1 MSLTLFSLSGAPSVQ
16 SSARPAERDNGPQTP
31 AAGSFGEAL
40 SRASQSADEPAP
52 KPSGKAS
59 NAAAATAT
67 RRSGKSEDEPDK
79 PEQPD
84 LVENLALMMLNSR
97 NSPPIPRSAGTD
109 GEPMK
114 ESAITPQDEA
124 VATARTTVQRSAVLA
139 KDLNKSVETDLHAS
153 LELTAS
159 GSLVATASPNS
170 QAPQP
175 AGTDPLAL
183 NLENVS
189 SPVPAAA
196 VLSSTVTGLVASA
209 DTGSKPT
216 LDPALLAVLASQ
228 VNREQGRPAI
238 SARQEVSTQATTSDV
253 VASPNSR
260 APQPVGTDPLALNLE
275 NVSSPVPAAAVLG
288 STTTGLVAS
297 TDTGSKPTLDTALLA
312 VLASQVNRER
322 GRPATSAGQEVNTQ
336 ATTANK
342 VQIAD
347 PRATT
352 DPATFIPPAQNNS
365 GLPAAGIG
373 GENAEPGKIA
383 VTQTMTSGLSAQ
395 AGAQAQFE
403 VLTSSQ
409 STSRFSGPDG
419 NAAADSTAATSMLG
433 SPLPARFDVA
443 TGTMTSSIA
452 GTTNGIAPVLPQ
464 KAGSTDWGTAL
475 GQHVLH
481 MSRTGQETAEL
492 QLNPPGLGPLKVSL
506 SMNEHQIQAAFVSTH
521 ASVRAAVEAALPQLR
536 AAMADGGISLGET
549 SVGSQSQQAADTRQG
564 REDRPSSR
572 GQLDSPNRELAGA
585 TQRAATE
592 PRRRVDGAS
601 VDIYA

>member
-1 MSLTLFSLSGAPSVQ
+1 MSSTLFSLSSAPPVQ
-16 SSARPAERDNGPQTP
+16 SSARPAERDSGPQTP
-31 AAGSFGEAL
+31 VAGSFGEAL
-40 SRASQSADEPAP
+40 SRASQPADEPVP
-52 KPSGKAS
+52 KPSSKAS
-59 NAAAATAT
+59 HAAAATAT
-67 RRSGKSEDEPDK
+67 RRSGKSEDDPDK
-79 PEQPD
+79 PDQPD
-84 LVENLALMMLNSR
+84 LVAGLALMIFNSR
-97 NSPPIPRSAGTD
+97 NSLPAARSAD
-109 GEPMK
+109 ADDDLIK
-114 ESAITPQDEA
+114 ESA
-124 VATARTTVQRSAVLA
+124 TTSHT
-139 KDLNKSVETDLHAS
+139 SVETELDTRLD
-153 LELTAS
+153 LTAP
-159 GSLVATASPNS
+159 GSLVVAASLDS
-170 QAPQP
+170 RALQP
-175 AGTDPLAL
+175 ADTDPLAL

-189 SPVPAAA
+189 SSTPAAA

-260 APQPVGTDPLALNLE
+260 APQPASTDPLALNLE

-336 ATTANK
+336 ATTANRI
-342 VQIAD
+342 QIAD
-347 PRATT
+347 PSATT

-365 GLPAAGIG
+365 GLPTAGIG

-564 REDRPSSR
+564 REDRPSPR

-585 TQRAATE
+585 TQQAATE